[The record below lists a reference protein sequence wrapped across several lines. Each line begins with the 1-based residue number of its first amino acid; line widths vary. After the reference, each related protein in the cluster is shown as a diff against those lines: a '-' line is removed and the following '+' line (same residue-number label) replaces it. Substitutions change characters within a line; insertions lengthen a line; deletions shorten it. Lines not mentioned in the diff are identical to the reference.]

1 MLLVLAE
8 FLMMAVGSGWRNI
21 VVSFISVLILSLLSL
36 LFILS
41 PCNVTWTL
49 FCFTLMQC
57 NTVALKVGR
66 LRNHCT
72 WT

>member
-8 FLMMAVGSGWRNI
+8 FLMMAVEWGWRN
-21 VVSFISVLILSLLSL
+21 VVVPFISVLILSLLSL
-36 LFILS
+36 LLILS
-41 PCNVTWTL
+41 PCNVIWTL

-57 NTVALKVGR
+57 HTVALKVGR
-66 LRNHCT
+66 QRNHCT